1 MAEHVD
7 PEALRA
13 QHVDAEA
20 LRAQLTARW
29 QDAGVDASTFAG
41 ASVDATWRSTPRED
55 IDEAPRIVR
64 DVPASD
70 ATGGATRGA
79 IEPSGARGRSG
90 PNDTIEDGIVLGE
103 VLGEGGMGVVHHA
116 MQTSLARA
124 VAVKRLKSSEQAA
137 ERRLMLEARLTGALE
152 HPNVVPV
159 HALERDETGRPMI
172 VMKRVEGRSWSE
184 LLSAVPPERRL
195 DEEVLREHLGTLVQV
210 ARALHFAHSRRV
222 IHRDVKPENVM
233 LGSFGEVYL
242 VDWGIAVS
250 LDRVVGV
257 PFAGDVRTIE
267 GTPVYLA
274 PEMAGAEGA
283 RLDERTDV
291 YLLGATLFEVLTGKP
306 PHAADSVTAVLV
318 KAFSGDVP
326 PLPKGTPV
334 ELASIVRRA
343 LSRERED
350 RFASA
355 AELAEAIEAF
365 LRHRHSARLC
375 AEAGRRA
382 EELASALEGVRA
394 FAKAPKTKASRE
406 ASARA
411 KSAREN
417 VGEAEAVE
425 HARHFALFHE
435 ARFAYEQALAGW
447 PECAEAV
454 LGRRALIETM
464 VGLELLRGSAG
475 SALGL
480 LREHD
485 APPADLEA
493 EVAAAAA
500 RERALAARMGE
511 LEQLEHDADMRFGAR
526 TREALTYLGSLSWG
540 ASLVACGITT
550 RTGVLVIDHGAF
562 ALVSLGFFV
571 GTALATWATRREMLG
586 NAANRRVA
594 FTSCL
599 VFATGVFLWPM
610 LGAVGVSMPHAT
622 VVGSLVAAALWT
634 SATLS
639 LGRAWVPLALGQ
651 LLVVGGA
658 WRFPEWH
665 FEIFGVVGALQA
677 LGTAWLMARSVR
689 ARVARAT

>member
-7 PEALRA
+7 L
-13 QHVDAEA
+13 EA

-29 QDAGVDASTFAG
+29 EGVGVDASTFAG
-41 ASVDATWRSTPRED
+41 APMDATWRSAPTSASSGERDRVGVDVGEPRRESKHHPGSHPESRPGSR
-55 IDEAPRIVR
+55 EASRA
-64 DVPASD
+64 DSSD
-70 ATGGATRGA
+70 GIG
-79 IEPSGARGRSG
+79 PSSE
-90 PNDTIEDGIVLGE
+90 TIVLGA

-116 MQTSLARA
+116 TQTSLART
-124 VAVKRLKSSEQAA
+124 VAVKRLKSNEQAA
-137 ERRLMLEARLTGALE
+137 ERRLMLEARITGALE

-159 HALERDETGRPMI
+159 HALERDDSGRPMI
-172 VMKRVEGRSWSE
+172 VMKRIEGRAWSE
-184 LLSAVPPERRL
+184 LLAGVPAERRL
-195 DEEVLREHLGTLVQV
+195 DEDVLREHLGILVQV
-210 ARALHFAHSRRV
+210 SRALRFAHARRV

-233 LGSFGEVYL
+233 LGSFDEVYL

-250 LDRVVGV
+250 LDRVDGV

-274 PEMAGAEGA
+274 PEMAGAEGDA
-283 RLDERTDV
+283 LDERTDV
-291 YLLGATLFEVLTGKP
+291 YLLGATLFEILSGRP

-318 KAFSGDVP
+318 KAFSGEVP
-326 PLPKGTPV
+326 PLPDATPS
-334 ELASIVRRA
+334 ELSRIVQRA
-343 LSRERED
+343 LARERED
-350 RFASA
+350 RFPSA
-355 AELAEAIEAF
+355 VDFADAVEQF
-365 LRHRHSARLC
+365 LRHRDSARLC

-382 EELASALEGVRA
+382 DELAKALDA
-394 FAKAPKTKASRE
+394 
-406 ASARA
+406 ARA
-411 KSAREN
+411 KPKRDAHD
-417 VGEAEAVE
+417 AEEDAVE

-447 PECAEAV
+447 AQCTEAT

-464 VGLELLRGSAG
+464 VRLELAGGSAG
-475 SALGL
+475 SAHGL

-485 APPADLEA
+485 APPKELEV
-493 EVAAAAA
+493 EVAAALE
-500 RERALAARMGE
+500 RERALAARMGQ

-526 TREALTYLGSLSWG
+526 TREVLTYLGSLSWG
-540 ASLVACGITT
+540 ASLLACGITT
-550 RTGVLVIDHGAF
+550 RTGALVIDHTRF
-562 ALVSLGFFV
+562 SLVNLGFFV
-571 GTALATWATRREMLG
+571 GTALATWVARRDMLG

-599 VFATGVFLWPM
+599 VFATGVLLWPV

-651 LLVVGGA
+651 LLVVAGA

-665 FEIFGVVGALQA
+665 FEIFGIVGSLQA
-677 LGTAWLMARSVR
+677 LGTARLMALGVR
-689 ARVARAT
+689 ARAATG